1 MREKAKRG
9 PVELVGGDIT
19 AMDTDAIVNPSN
31 TSLILGAG
39 VSGAIA
45 SKGGPS
51 IQEEM
56 SRIGHCPVGGAVA
69 TGGGRL
75 KARYVIHAV
84 GPMMGEGGEDEKLRS
99 ATVESLK
106 RAEELKISSIAFPA
120 ISTGIY
126 GFPIDRCARIMLTAV
141 LEHFNSRTA
150 ASVKRVVFC
159 LWGEE
164 AFGVFERTFEEICPP
179 DKGGG
184 RRPGG

>member
-1 MREKAKRG
+1 MPGKIKRG
-9 PVELVGGDIT
+9 SVELIDGDIT

-31 TSLILGAG
+31 TRLILGAG

-51 IQEEM
+51 IQQEM
-56 SRIGHCPVGGAVA
+56 SRIGDCPVGGAVA
-69 TGGGRL
+69 TGGGKL
-75 KARYVIHAV
+75 QARYVIHAV
-84 GPMMGEGGEDEKLRS
+84 GPMMGEGDEDAKLRS

-126 GFPIDRCARIMLTAV
+126 GFPIERCARIMLSAV
-141 LEHFNSRTA
+141 LDHFNSGTA

-159 LWGEE
+159 LWGAE
-164 AFGVFERTFEEICPP
+164 AFGVFEKTLGEMPL
-179 DKGGG
+179 
-184 RRPGG
+184 

>member
-1 MREKAKRG
+1 MPGSAKRG
-9 PVELVGGDIT
+9 RVELIQGDVT

-51 IQEEM
+51 IQREM
-56 SRIGHCPVGGAVA
+56 SLIGHCPVGGAVV
-69 TGGGRL
+69 TGAGKL

-84 GPMMGEGGEDEKLRS
+84 GPRMGEGDEDAKLRS
-99 ATVESLK
+99 ATLEPLK

-126 GFPIDRCARIMLTAV
+126 GFPVDRCARIMLSATLIHFGSGGAV
-141 LEHFNSRTA
+141 SL
-150 ASVKRVVFC
+150 KRAVFC
-159 LWGEE
+159 LWGGE
-164 AFGVFERTFEEICPP
+164 AFGVFEKTLAELYANPP
-179 DKGGG
+179 SK
-184 RRPGG
+184 

>member
-1 MREKAKRG
+1 MREKTRRG
-9 PVELVGGDIT
+9 PVELINGDIT

-31 TSLILGAG
+31 MRLILGAG

-51 IQEEM
+51 IQQEM
-56 SRIGHCPVGGAVA
+56 SRIGGCPVGGAVA

-75 KARYVIHAV
+75 NARYVIHVV
-84 GPMMGEGGEDEKLRS
+84 GPRMGEGDEDKKLRS
-99 ATVESLK
+99 ATMESLR
-106 RAEELKISSIAFPA
+106 RAEELKISSITFPA

-126 GFPIDRCARIMLTAV
+126 GFPIDRCARIMLSAV
-141 LEHFNSRTA
+141 FDHFNSAAA

-159 LWGEE
+159 LWGGE
-164 AFGVFERTFEEICPP
+164 ALGVFEETLKGLCPP

-184 RRPGG
+184 RSPGG